1 MAAAEIGT
9 ILAENP
15 VVLWGGIILAALI
28 FLITKHLENQE
39 EEEMQAPR
47 PSSLREIVRP
57 RVKEHIENRG
67 KTPESKTY
75 FKIGRDVKGEV
86 TKYAETKTPPELL
99 NPNPN
104 KEEDFSDDDDEED
117 GFDEEDLI
125 PVKII
130 MIKPAGIVNR
140 LREILMALLG
150 QQNRGEGNEKFY
162 IFRSESFLKVPG
174 DDMIVDDDV
183 LSYNFAGMEVEIDD
197 STRNVVNQAVQT
209 EVSESVLAAL
219 PNYTEKVDF
228 LFPLH
233 SQEIT
238 KTREEGEHLHG
249 DDEGF

>member
-1 MAAAEIGT
+1 MASGEIAT
-9 ILAENP
+9 LLSENP
-15 VVLWGGIILAALI
+15 IVLWGGIILAALI

-39 EEEMQAPR
+39 EDEMEAPR

-57 RVKEHIENRG
+57 KVKEHVDNRG
-67 KTPESKTY
+67 KKPKAKTY
-75 FKIGRDVKGEV
+75 FKIGRDVKGQV
-86 TKYAETKTPPELL
+86 TKYVETKTPNELL
-99 NPNPN
+99 DPNPN
-104 KEEDFSDDDDEED
+104 KEEEIDEED
-117 GFDEEDLI
+117 DKEFTEEDLV

-130 MIKPAGIVNR
+130 MIKPTGIMNR
-140 LREILMALLG
+140 IREILMALMG
-150 QQNRGEGNEKFY
+150 QQNKGEGREKFY
-162 IFRSESFLKVPG
+162 IFRDESFLNVPG
-174 DDMIVDDDV
+174 DDMVVDDDV
-183 LSYNFAGMEVEIDD
+183 LSYTFAGMEVEIDD

-249 DDEGF
+249 NEEGF

>member
-1 MAAAEIGT
+1 MASGEIAT
-9 ILAENP
+9 LLSENP
-15 VVLWGGIILAALI
+15 IVLWGGIILAALI

-39 EEEMQAPR
+39 EEEMKAPR

-57 RVKEHIENRG
+57 KVKEHVDNRG
-67 KTPESKTY
+67 KTPQAKTY
-75 FKIGRDVKGEV
+75 FKIGRDVKGQV
-86 TKYAETKTPPELL
+86 TKYVETKTPNELL
-99 NPNPN
+99 DPNPN
-104 KEEDFSDDDDEED
+104 KEEQIGDEDEEEKE
-117 GFDEEDLI
+117 FTEEDL
-125 PVKII
+125 VSVRII
-130 MIKPAGIVNR
+130 MIKPTGIMNR
-140 LREILMALLG
+140 LREILMALMG

-162 IFRSESFLKVPG
+162 IFREESFLNIPG
-174 DDMIVDDDV
+174 DDMVVDDDV
-183 LSYNFAGMEVEIDD
+183 LSYTFAGMEVEIDD

-249 DDEGF
+249 NDEGF